1 MVHEHWLYHIDGCNP
16 TQPTL
21 FVLVPGLYRTVCDL
35 CVGRLD
41 PWINGHDDE
50 LYTDQLNRSSGHNS
64 YTIMTEDILIEFVN
78 KIDNVIA
85 NYPDEP
91 AHNLAGVLLSR
102 VTLLMTSD
110 PATGKELLK
119 YVWNKLDELEQ
130 SNPNQYL

>member
-1 MVHEHWLYHIDGCNP
+1 
-16 TQPTL
+16 
-21 FVLVPGLYRTVCDL
+21 
-35 CVGRLD
+35 
-41 PWINGHDDE
+41 
-50 LYTDQLNRSSGHNS
+50 
-64 YTIMTEDILIEFVN
+64 MTEDILIEFVN